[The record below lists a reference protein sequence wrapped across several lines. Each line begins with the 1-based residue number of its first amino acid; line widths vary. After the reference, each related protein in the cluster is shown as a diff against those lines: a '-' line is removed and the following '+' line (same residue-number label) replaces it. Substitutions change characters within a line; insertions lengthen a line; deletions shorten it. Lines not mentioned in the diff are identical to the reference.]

1 LCFAAS
7 YTVALGLEVSR
18 LLFRSRLRWALLL
31 GSVGAGLLAHTL
43 FLMHRAANGGSTP
56 LSSEFD
62 WYLVAAWVLAGT
74 YLYLTIYHSGAAI
87 GVFLLPLVLAL
98 VAMAEFFASQ
108 TPFPQSKASQTWG
121 AIHGVFL
128 MLATVAVLVGFVA
141 GVMYLMQ
148 ARRLKHKQL
157 PAQGMRL
164 PNLEWLQQLNTRAIV
179 ISAIM
184 LLAGFL
190 SGVIL
195 NLVNQRREIDHF
207 PWTDPVVWTSALLLL
222 WLVAA
227 ATFGVIYKP
236 ARQGRKV
243 AYLTVATFLFLVL
256 AIGLRMF
263 LPSKHS
269 AERDVTAR
277 NQQTQLQSVELQ
289 LACHGASARPGGL
302 T

>member
-1 LCFAAS
+1 MLAGISILCFAAS
-7 YTVALGLEVSR
+7 YSVALALEVSR
-18 LLFRSRLRWALLL
+18 LLFRSRLRGALLL
-31 GSVGAGLLAHTL
+31 GFVGAGLLAHTL
-43 FLMHRAANGGSTP
+43 FLAHRAATGGATP

-62 WYLVAAWVLAGT
+62 WYLVAAWVLAAT

-87 GVFLLPLVLAL
+87 GLFILPLVLAL
-98 VAMAEFFASQ
+98 VAVAEFFASQ
-108 TPFPQSKASQTWG
+108 TPFAQNRASQVWG

-141 GVMYLMQ
+141 GVMYLLQ

-157 PAQGMRL
+157 PAQGLRL

-179 ISAIM
+179 VSAIM
-184 LLAGFL
+184 LLAGFF

-207 PWTDPVVWTSALLLL
+207 PWTDPVVWTSGLLLA
-222 WLVAA
+222 WLVGAA
-227 ATFGVIYKP
+227 MFGVAYRP

-256 AIGLRMF
+256 AIGLRLL
-263 LPSKHS
+263 LPSKHTPDRPITAQIKS
-269 AERDVTAR
+269 AQV
-277 NQQTQLQSVELQ
+277 SFP
-289 LACHGASARPGGL
+289 LAAPRPGGL
-302 T
+302 G